1 MKRDELMR
9 EIQTTNPDLFEF
21 LSDLTEAEWK
31 NPDLCIVED
40 EKDGTVSYFWPSRV
54 IDATA

>member
-21 LSDLTEAEWK
+21 LSGLTETEWK
-31 NPDLCIVED
+31 NPDLCIVGD
-40 EKDGTVSYFWPSRV
+40 EKNGAVSYFWPSRV